1 MDRLRILVVDDHEE
15 FRTGLKALLA
25 ASTTS
30 EVVGTATNGV
40 DAVSAALTLQPDIVL
55 MDLQMPRL
63 NGIEA
68 TEQIVGS
75 SPHIGVLVLTMMED
89 DDSVFA
95 AVRAGARGYLLK
107 GARRAEIVRS
117 IEAVGAG
124 EVIFG
129 PGIAERVMSYFR
141 GVPNRQS
148 TAGSSRSSPNASG
161 TSSPALP
168 KATRT
173 SRSPDRWE
181 SPSRPCATMPAT
193 SSPSCKLRTGRRRS
207 SWPAR
212 RDWVSRAQR
221 QPPSSRASSLA
232 SLPSSLACRES
243 TYTTLAPNC
252 VPVVPSRTHVVTPR
266 SWTWVTAW
274 ANR

>member
-25 ASTTS
+25 VSTTS
-30 EVVGTATNGV
+30 EVVGTATNGL

-68 TEQIVGS
+68 TERIVGS

-107 GARRAEIVRS
+107 GARRAEIVRA

-129 PGIAERVMSYFR
+129 PGIAERVMTYFK
-141 GVPNRQS
+141 GVPTPQS
-148 TAGSSRSSPNASG
+148 TARLFPQLTERERDILSRIAEGHENNEIARKLGISIKTVRNHASNIF
-161 TSSPALP
+161 T
-168 KATRT
+168 
-173 SRSPDRWE
+173 
-181 SPSRPCATMPAT
+181 
-193 SSPSCKLRTGRRRS
+193 KLQV
-207 SWPAR
+207 AH
-212 RDWVSRAQR
+212 RAQ
-221 QPPSSRASSLA
+221 AIVMA
-232 SLPSSLACRES
+232 REAG
-243 TYTTLAPNC
+243 LG
-252 VPVVPSRTHVVTPR
+252 
-266 SWTWVTAW
+266 
-274 ANR
+274 

>member
-68 TEQIVGS
+68 TERIVGS

-141 GVPNRQS
+141 GVPTRQS
-148 TAGSSRSSPNASG
+148 TARLFPQLTERERDILARIAEGHENIEIARQMGISIKTVRNHASNIF
-161 TSSPALP
+161 T
-168 KATRT
+168 
-173 SRSPDRWE
+173 
-181 SPSRPCATMPAT
+181 
-193 SSPSCKLRTGRRRS
+193 KLQV
-207 SWPAR
+207 AH
-212 RDWVSRAQR
+212 RAQ
-221 QPPSSRASSLA
+221 AIVMA
-232 SLPSSLACRES
+232 REAG
-243 TYTTLAPNC
+243 LG
-252 VPVVPSRTHVVTPR
+252 
-266 SWTWVTAW
+266 
-274 ANR
+274 

>member
-68 TEQIVGS
+68 TERIVGS
-75 SPHIGVLVLTMMED
+75 SLHIGVLVLTMMED

-95 AVRAGARGYLLK
+95 AIRAGARGYLLK
-107 GARRAEIVRS
+107 GSRRQEIVRA
-117 IEAVGAG
+117 IEAVGGG

-129 PGIAERVMSYFR
+129 PGIAERVMTYFK
-141 GVPNRQS
+141 GVPTPQS
-148 TAGSSRSSPNASG
+148 TARLFPQLTERERDILSRIAEGHENIEIARQMGISIKTVRNHASNIF
-161 TSSPALP
+161 T
-168 KATRT
+168 
-173 SRSPDRWE
+173 
-181 SPSRPCATMPAT
+181 
-193 SSPSCKLRTGRRRS
+193 KLQV
-207 SWPAR
+207 AH
-212 RDWVSRAQR
+212 RAQ
-221 QPPSSRASSLA
+221 AIVMA
-232 SLPSSLACRES
+232 REAG
-243 TYTTLAPNC
+243 LG
-252 VPVVPSRTHVVTPR
+252 
-266 SWTWVTAW
+266 
-274 ANR
+274 